1 MPELP
6 EVQAL
11 VSTLNRRL
19 AGLRLAALDVTA
31 VSALKTADPPHSAVV
46 GQRFDLAERF
56 GKFLGLRF
64 GDDEGDEAGNGASN
78 GNGEVNEHGTWLV
91 IHLARAGWLRLT
103 DRVPTAP
110 ARPGRGP
117 LTARL
122 VFVTGDGEP
131 AFALDLTEA
140 GTRKGAALYV
150 VRDPAQVPGIAAL
163 GPDAL
168 AVDHVKLAEILHSA
182 GATRIKN
189 ALRDQHRIAGIGNA
203 YSDEILHA
211 ARLSPYAPA
220 NGLTAAQCAS
230 LTEAI
235 TTILNAATVRAE
247 AADPTSMKAEKKHG
261 LRIHGRAGEPCPQC
275 GTLIAEVALADRS
288 FQYCPTCQT
297 NGKPLADR
305 RMSRLLK

>member
-11 VSTLNRRL
+11 VSTLDHRL
-19 AGLRLAALDVTA
+19 QGLRVAAFDVTA
-31 VSALKTADPPHSAVV
+31 VSALKTADPPHTALV
-46 GQRFDLAERF
+46 GQRFDRAERF

-64 GDDEGDEAGNGASN
+64 RDDDQRGGDCI
-78 GNGEVNEHGTWLV
+78 WLV
-91 IHLARAGWLRLT
+91 IHLARAGWLRLS

-122 VFVTGDGEP
+122 VFVTDDGEP

-150 VRDPAQVPGIAAL
+150 VRDPAEVPGIAAL
-163 GPDAL
+163 GPDAIAL
-168 AVDHVKLAEILHSA
+168 DQASLTALLQAA
-182 GATRIKN
+182 GGTRIKN

-203 YSDEILHA
+203 YSDDILHL

-220 NGLTAAQCAS
+220 DGLTDSQCATLVAAINS
-230 LTEAI
+230 ILTV
-235 TTILNAATVRAE
+235 ATERAQ
-247 AADPTSMKAEKKHG
+247 AADPTAMKSEKKHG
-261 LRIHGRAGEPCPQC
+261 LRIHGRTGEPCPEC
-275 GTLIAEVALADRS
+275 ATPIAEVALADRS

-297 NGKPLADR
+297 DGKPLADR